1 MSLKFTDLK
10 QDGYERV
17 LLAEERV
24 TGFYSIIAIH
34 NTKRGPALG
43 GCRFFG
49 YHGEDDQKK
58 DVLKLSKAMTYKN
71 SLADLDFG
79 GGKATINSR
88 VSKNKM

>member
-10 QDGYERV
+10 HDGYERV

-58 DVLKLSKAMTYKN
+58 DVSSIENISENQEIIAWLKEKGFKE
-71 SLADLDFG
+71 
-79 GGKATINSR
+79 
-88 VSKNKM
+88 

>member
-17 LLAEERV
+17 LLAEEHV

-43 GCRFFG
+43 
-49 YHGEDDQKK
+49 
-58 DVLKLSKAMTYKN
+58 
-71 SLADLDFG
+71 
-79 GGKATINSR
+79 
-88 VSKNKM
+88 

>member
-43 GCRFFG
+43 DVVFLVIKVKMI
-49 YHGEDDQKK
+49 KK
-58 DVLKLSKAMTYKN
+58 
-71 SLADLDFG
+71 
-79 GGKATINSR
+79 
-88 VSKNKM
+88 KMF

>member
-17 LLAEERV
+17 LLAEEHV

-43 GCRFFG
+43 GCRFFW
-49 YHGEDDQKK
+49 
-58 DVLKLSKAMTYKN
+58 LP
-71 SLADLDFG
+71 
-79 GGKATINSR
+79 R
-88 VSKNKM
+88 

>member
-17 LLAEERV
+17 LLAEDHI

-43 GCRFFG
+43 DAVFLTTMVKMI
-49 YHGEDDQKK
+49 KK
-58 DVLKLSKAMTYKN
+58 
-71 SLADLDFG
+71 
-79 GGKATINSR
+79 
-88 VSKNKM
+88 KMF